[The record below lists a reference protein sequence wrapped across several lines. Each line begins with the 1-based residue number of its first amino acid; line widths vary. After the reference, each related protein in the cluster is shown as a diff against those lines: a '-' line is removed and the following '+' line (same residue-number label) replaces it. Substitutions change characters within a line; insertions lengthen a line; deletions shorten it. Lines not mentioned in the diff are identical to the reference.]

1 LRVAPN
7 AEDVYGSDELFENNQ
22 ANGYLRIPQE
32 GSFEVGAGTVG
43 AGGRVTTSATSQQR
57 ISLSDED
64 VLVFLRADGVHT
76 GVLIELDATPG
87 DVALFGSDFVNV
99 VAGAEIFMELNED
112 LVK

>member
-1 LRVAPN
+1 MN
-7 AEDVYGSDELFENNQ
+7 DQ
-22 ANGYLRIPQE
+22 ANGYLRIPKE
-32 GSFEVGAGTVG
+32 GSFEVGAGTIG
-43 AGGRVTTSATSQQR
+43 ADGRVTASTTSLQR

-76 GVLIELDATPG
+76 GVLVELDATPG
-87 DVALFGSDFVNV
+87 DVALLGSDFVNV